1 VSELESESDSIV
13 ISMNNTAYVPPGGPL
28 SVFTAAVSQG
38 GGSVTPL
45 QEALISRMR
54 PFGFTASDLKDLPPS
69 PFLPGGLGGLVR
81 PDGFPNFQMQ
91 SPFLHPALESRLPAL
106 TASGA
111 FRPMFSMSGE
121 TPILKSFPSAFQ
133 PPSSRGDKSSP
144 SSLFSPGH
152 NLFPRMSPTSSR
164 SSPSPIPPHIKTD
177 ENSNTDPRLQLS
189 SPEDGSRVGEEEDER
204 SPKRV
209 RLAGLYGC
217 PICGI
222 GLTGGELE
230 THFNQE
236 LDYLTKISLSMMRS
250 PELARQRYPRSP
262 GPGMDQA
269 PRTRWDSFQRIQRN
283 RQSRI
288 RVKLCRKAGKRQ
300 DEILEEDAS
309 NEDDIDIVG
318 EEKEEE
324 INEEKNESDKK
335 TQKQGLYGPDQFT
348 EADVLAIA
356 NELEK
361 EDPVSVNVCDDDTG
375 DVKETKIKQENDGCQ
390 KKWCSQCQGSMAEA
404 VVSLACW
411 HVQCKN
417 CWLTQLATKKVCG
430 ECRRPAKPQD
440 LRKVFL

>member
-1 VSELESESDSIV
+1 
-13 ISMNNTAYVPPGGPL
+13 MNNTAYAPPGGPL
-28 SVFTAAVSQG
+28 SVFTAAVSQA
-38 GGSVTPL
+38 GSVTPL

-69 PFLPGGLGGLVR
+69 PFLPGGLGLVR

-133 PPSSRGDKSSP
+133 PPSRGEKP
-144 SSLFSPGH
+144 CPASLFSPGH

-164 SSPSPIPPHIKTD
+164 SSPSPIPSHLKTD

-189 SPEDGSRVGEEEDER
+189 SPEDGSRAGDDDDER

-222 GLTGGELE
+222 GLTGGELD
-230 THFNQE
+230 THYNQE

-250 PELARQRYPRSP
+250 PDLGRQRYPGSP

-300 DEILEEDAS
+300 DEILEEDVS
-309 NEDDIDIVG
+309 NTEDDIDIVG

-324 INEEKNESDKK
+324 KNEEKNESEKK
-335 TQKQGLYGPDQFT
+335 SQKQGLYGPDQFT

-356 NELEK
+356 NEMEK
-361 EDPVSVNVCDDDTG
+361 EEPVNVNVCEDTDDI
-375 DVKETKIKQENDGCQ
+375 KEENIKQEDDGCQ

-404 VVSLACW
+404 VVSLTCW
-411 HVQCKN
+411 HVHCKK
-417 CWLTQLATKKVCG
+417 CWLTQLATKKVCS
-430 ECRRPAKPQD
+430 ECMRPAKPQD